1 MLKFENVKN
10 DLCYGNLKKAIFGAY
25 DANDRSKNE
34 ILSITELEVAEHL
47 KNYEID
53 FQDIYNDYNDNN
65 DYNYNKIV
73 DLNDF
78 FYDDMEY
85 DNLYINLKNS
95 NNSYNW
101 NCSAVFN
108 YDVIEINNIEYIAI
122 KFHRFGDVRGNY
134 TDYML
139 LKIDLNEFYEVLS
152 EVPCYFDFNFEG
164 NNINVDYN
172 IFNESGVYNIYSEDL
187 NIDIYDVYIDIDN
200 TNEDTT
206 KASIMQYL
214 KENNYI

>member
-10 DLCYGNLKKAIFGAY
+10 DLCYGSLKKAIFGAY
-25 DANDRSKNE
+25 DANDRSKKE
-34 ILSITELEVAEHL
+34 ILSITELEVAEHF

-53 FQDIYNDYNDNN
+53 FQDIYNDYNEYDN
-65 DYNYNKIV
+65 NKIV
-73 DLNDF
+73 DLDDF

-85 DNLYINLKNS
+85 DNLYINLKDS

-108 YDVIEINNIEYIAI
+108 YDVLEINDIEYVAI
-122 KFHRFGDVRGNY
+122 KFHKFGDVRGNY

-139 LKIDLNEFYEVLS
+139 LKIDLNEFYEILS
-152 EVPCYFDFNFEG
+152 ELSCYFDFNFEG

>member
-10 DLCYGNLKKAIFGAY
+10 DLCYGNLKKSIFGAY

-34 ILSITELEVAEHL
+34 ILSITELEIAEYL

-152 EVPCYFDFNFEG
+152 EAPCYFDFNFEG

>member
-10 DLCYGNLKKAIFGAY
+10 DLCYGSLKKAIFGAY
-25 DANDRSKNE
+25 DANDRSKKE

-53 FQDIYNDYNDNN
+53 FQDIYNDYNEYDN
-65 DYNYNKIV
+65 NKIV
-73 DLNDF
+73 DLDDF

-85 DNLYINLKNS
+85 DNLYINLKDS

-108 YDVIEINNIEYIAI
+108 YDVLEINDFEYIAI

-139 LKIDLNEFYEVLS
+139 LKMSIDEFYEVLN
-152 EVPCYFDFNFEG
+152 ELTCYFDFDFKG
-164 NNINVDYN
+164 SNISVDYN

-187 NIDIYDVYIDIDN
+187 NIDIYDTYIDIDN

-206 KASIMQYL
+206 KASIMQFL

>member
-25 DANDRSKNE
+25 DANDRSKKE

-53 FQDIYNDYNDNN
+53 FQDIYNDNNDNN
-65 DYNYNKIV
+65 DNKIV
-73 DLNDF
+73 DLDDF

-85 DNLYINLKNS
+85 DNLYINLKDS

-108 YDVIEINNIEYIAI
+108 YDVIEINDIQYIAI

-139 LKIDLNEFYEVLS
+139 LKMSIDDFYEILNELT
-152 EVPCYFDFNFEG
+152 CYFDFDFKG
-164 NNINVDYN
+164 SNISVDYN

-206 KASIMQYL
+206 KTSIMQYL

>member
-10 DLCYGNLKKAIFGAY
+10 ELCYGNLKKAIFGAY
-25 DANDRSKNE
+25 DANDRSKKE

-47 KNYEID
+47 KEYEID
-53 FQDIYNDYNDNN
+53 FQDIYNDYN
-65 DYNYNKIV
+65 NYNDDDKIV
-73 DLNDF
+73 DLDDF

-108 YDVIEINNIEYIAI
+108 YDVVEINDIEYVAI

-139 LKIDLNEFYEVLS
+139 LKIDLNEFYEVLN
-152 EVPCYFDFNFEG
+152 ELTCYFDFNFEG
-164 NNINVDYN
+164 NNISVNYN
-172 IFNESGVYNIYSEDL
+172 IFNESCIYNIIYSEDL

-206 KASIMQYL
+206 KASIVNFL
-214 KENNYI
+214 KENEYI